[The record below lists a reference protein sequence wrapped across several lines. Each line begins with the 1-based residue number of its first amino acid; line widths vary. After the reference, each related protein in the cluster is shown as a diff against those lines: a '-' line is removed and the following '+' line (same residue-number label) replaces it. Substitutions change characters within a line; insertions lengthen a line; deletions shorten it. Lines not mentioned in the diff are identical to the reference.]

1 MTRILGAFERGTPNN
16 RPFRTLIVAAA
27 VVVGMPALAG
37 CQSIFRDDPP
47 CLPPEFSA
55 SPASATVGG
64 QVTVAADD
72 SECNPRYG
80 QDASI
85 KITVT
90 DSAGNQVIDTTAPM
104 NDAGGFT
111 YTFNVPAS
119 TAPGAGSIV
128 AYPDGIDWCDD
139 TGRNN
144 RAQVGPHNFALVSCV
159 MPQVA
164 IAILP

>member
-1 MTRILGAFERGTPNN
+1 M
-16 RPFRTLIVAAA
+16 
-27 VVVGMPALAG
+27 
-37 CQSIFRDDPP
+37 
-47 CLPPEFSA
+47 SA
-55 SPASATVGG
+55 S
-64 QVTVAADD
+64 D

-111 YTFNVPAS
+111 YTFNVPAN
-119 TAPGAGSIV
+119 TATGAGSIS
-128 AYPDGIDWCDD
+128 AYPHGIDWCDD

-144 RAQVGPHNFALVSCV
+144 RARAETRTFTRVSCV
-159 MPQVA
+159 MPQVSLTV
-164 IAILP
+164 LP

>member
-1 MTRILGAFERGTPNN
+1 MKIFGAVQRETPIS
-16 RPFRTLIVAAA
+16 RRFRTVSVTAAA
-27 VVVGMPALAG
+27 VVVMAALAG
-37 CQSIFRDDPP
+37 CGSISRDEPP
-47 CLPPEFSA
+47 CLPPGFSA
-55 SPASATVGG
+55 SPASVRTGE
-64 QVTVAADD
+64 QVTVSASD

-111 YTFNVPAS
+111 HTFNVPAN
-119 TAPGAGSIV
+119 TASGAGSIS
-128 AYPDGIDWCDD
+128 AYPHGIDWCDD

-144 RAQVGPHNFALVSCV
+144 RAQNDARSFTRASCV
-159 MPQVA
+159 MPQVSLTV
-164 IAILP
+164 LP

>member
-1 MTRILGAFERGTPNN
+1 MKIVGAVQRGTPTS
-16 RPFRTLIVAAA
+16 RAFRTLSVAAA
-27 VVVGMPALAG
+27 VVGMPVLAG
-37 CQSIFRDDPP
+37 CGSISLDDPP

-55 SPASATVGG
+55 SPASATVGD
-64 QVTVAADD
+64 QVTAAADD

-90 DSAGNQVIDTTAPM
+90 DSAGKQVIDTTAPM

-111 YTFNVPAS
+111 YTFNVPAN
-119 TAPGAGSIV
+119 TAPGTGSIA

-144 RAQVGPHNFALVSCV
+144 RAQAGPHNFTLVSCV
-159 MPQVA
+159 MPQES
-164 IAILP
+164 ITIFP

>member
-1 MTRILGAFERGTPNN
+1 MTRIFDAFEAVTPIN
-16 RPFRTLIVAAA
+16 RPFRTLSVAAA

-37 CQSIFRDDPP
+37 CGSISRDEPP

-55 SPASATVGG
+55 SPASATVGD

-80 QDASI
+80 HGASI
-85 KITVT
+85 KITIT

-111 YTFNVPAS
+111 YTFNVPAD
-119 TAPGAGSIV
+119 TAAGGSSIT
-128 AYPDGIDWCDD
+128 AYPHGIDWCDD

-144 RAQVGPHNFALVSCV
+144 RAQTETHTLTLVSCV
-159 MPQVA
+159 MPQESITV
-164 IAILP
+164 LP

>member
-1 MTRILGAFERGTPNN
+1 MKIFDAVQRGTPIS
-16 RPFRTLIVAAA
+16 RTLTVCLTSVFAAA
-27 VVVGMPALAG
+27 ALTG
-37 CQSIFRDDPP
+37 CGSSFRGDPP

-55 SPASATVGG
+55 SPASATVGD

-80 QDASI
+80 QGASI

-119 TAPGAGSIV
+119 TAPGAGSIA
-128 AYPDGIDWCDD
+128 AYPEGIDWCDD

-144 RAQVGPHNFALVSCV
+144 RAQNDARTFTRVSCV
-159 MPQVA
+159 MPQASITV
-164 IAILP
+164 LP

>member
-1 MTRILGAFERGTPNN
+1 MTRIFGAFETGTPIN

-37 CQSIFRDDPP
+37 CGSSFRDDPP

-55 SPASATVGG
+55 SPASATVGD

-111 YTFNVPAS
+111 YTFNVPAD
-119 TAPGAGSIV
+119 TAPGAGSIA

-144 RAQVGPHNFALVSCV
+144 RAQNDARTLTLVSCV
-159 MPQVA
+159 MPQVS
-164 IAILP
+164 ITVLP